1 MPAAEETVKTIR
13 ERLFAMQDVGY
24 QAFQRKLLPTLPPE
38 AVIGVRLPA
47 LRKYARELA
56 GSREAAVFLA
66 SVPHRYYEENS
77 LHGFLLE
84 RERDFSAALAGAEA
98 FLPYV
103 DNWATC
109 DTFSPPVFAR
119 HTGELLEPVR
129 RWIGSGQTYTVRYGL
144 GMLMRYYLDGAFRP
158 EYLAWAGAV
167 RSEEY
172 YVRMMA
178 AWYFATALAKQ
189 PAAAWPWVAEP
200 RLDPW
205 VRAKAVQKALE
216 SRRITP
222 EQKQA
227 LRALRSTF
235 TKGL

>member
-1 MPAAEETVKTIR
+1 MSAIEEKVR
-13 ERLFAMQDVGY
+13 RRLFVMQDQQY
-24 QAFQRKLLPTLPPE
+24 QAFQQKLLPSLPPE
-38 AVIGVRLPA
+38 AVIGVRTPD
-47 LRKYARELA
+47 LRRYARELA
-56 GSREAAVFLA
+56 GSGEAAAFLA
-66 SVPHRYYEENS
+66 AAPHRYYEENN
-77 LHGFLLE
+77 LHAFVLE
-84 RERDFSAALAGAEA
+84 RERDFSVALAGAEA
-98 FLPYV
+98 FLPYI

-119 HTGELLEPVR
+119 HTDELLEPVR

-158 EYLAWAGAV
+158 EDLAWAGAG
-167 RSEEY
+167 RSGGDY
-172 YVRMMA
+172 GRVMA
-178 AWYFATALAKQ
+178 GWDVGTGLAKQ
-189 PAAAWPWVAEP
+189 PREPGPWLADP
-200 RLDPW
+200 RLNPW

-227 LRALRSTF
+227 LRALRGTF

>member
-1 MPAAEETVKTIR
+1 MSAIEEKVR
-13 ERLFAMQDVGY
+13 RRLFAMQDQQY
-24 QAFQRKLLPTLPPE
+24 QAFQQKLLPSLPPE
-38 AVIGVRLPA
+38 AVIGVRTPD
-47 LRKYARELA
+47 LRRYARELA
-56 GSREAAVFLA
+56 GSGEAAAFLA
-66 SVPHRYYEENS
+66 AAPHRYYEENN
-77 LHGFLLE
+77 LHAFVLE
-84 RERDFSAALAGAEA
+84 RERDFSAALAGTEA
-98 FLPYV
+98 FLPYI

-119 HTGELLEPVR
+119 HTAELLEP
-129 RWIGSGQTYTVRYGL
+129 
-144 GMLMRYYLDGAFRP
+144 
-158 EYLAWAGAV
+158 V

-189 PAAAWPWVAEP
+189 PRAAWPWVAEP

-227 LRALRSTF
+227 LRALRGTF

>member
-1 MPAAEETVKTIR
+1 MSAIEEKVR
-13 ERLFAMQDVGY
+13 GRLFAMQDKQY
-24 QAFQRKLLPTLPPE
+24 QAFQQKLLPSLPPE
-38 AVIGVRLPA
+38 AVIGVRTPD
-47 LRKYARELA
+47 LRRYARELA
-56 GSREAAVFLA
+56 GSGEAAAFLA
-66 SVPHRYYEENS
+66 AAPHRYYEENN
-77 LHGFLLE
+77 LHAFVLE
-84 RERDFSAALAGAEA
+84 RERDFSAALAGTEA
-98 FLPYV
+98 FLPYI

-119 HTGELLEPVR
+119 HTAELLEPVR

-172 YVRMMA
+172 YVRMMV

-227 LRALRSTF
+227 LRALRGTF

>member
-1 MPAAEETVKTIR
+1 MSAIEEKVR
-13 ERLFAMQDVGY
+13 RRLFAMQDQQY
-24 QAFQRKLLPTLPPE
+24 QAFQQKLLPSLPPE
-38 AVIGVRLPA
+38 AVIGVRTPD
-47 LRKYARELA
+47 LRRYARELA
-56 GSREAAVFLA
+56 GSGEAAAFLA
-66 SVPHRYYEENS
+66 AAPHRYYEENN
-77 LHGFLLE
+77 LHAFVLE
-84 RERDFSAALAGAEA
+84 RERDFSAALAGTEA
-98 FLPYV
+98 FLPYI

-119 HTGELLEPVR
+119 HTAELLEPVR

-144 GMLMRYYLDGAFRP
+144 GMLMRYYLDGSFRP

-189 PAAAWPWVAEP
+189 PRETWPWLAEP

-216 SRRITP
+216 SRRIMP

-227 LRALRSTF
+227 LRALRGTF

>member
-1 MPAAEETVKTIR
+1 MSAIEEKVRGRRAIS
-13 ERLFAMQDVGY
+13 EYQQY
-24 QAFQRKLLPTLPPE
+24 QAFQQKLLPSLPPE
-38 AVIGVRLPA
+38 AVIGVRTPD
-47 LRKYARELA
+47 LRRYARELA
-56 GSREAAVFLA
+56 GSGEAAAFLA
-66 SVPHRYYEENS
+66 AAPHRYYEENN
-77 LHGFLLE
+77 LHAFVLE

-98 FLPYV
+98 FLPYI

-119 HTGELLEPVR
+119 HTAELLEPVR

-172 YVRMMA
+172 YVRMMV

-189 PAAAWPWVAEP
+189 PRETWPWLAEP

-216 SRRITP
+216 SRRIAP

-227 LRALRSTF
+227 LRALRGTF

>member
-1 MPAAEETVKTIR
+1 MSAIEEKVR
-13 ERLFAMQDVGY
+13 RRLFAMQDKQY
-24 QAFQRKLLPTLPPE
+24 QAFQQKLLPSLPPE
-38 AVIGVRLPA
+38 AVIGVRTPD
-47 LRKYARELA
+47 LRRYARELA
-56 GSREAAVFLA
+56 GSGEAAAFLA
-66 SVPHRYYEENS
+66 AAPHRYYEENN
-77 LHGFLLE
+77 LHAFVLE
-84 RERDFSAALAGAEA
+84 RERDFSAALAGTEA
-98 FLPYV
+98 FLPYI

-119 HTGELLEPVR
+119 HTDELLEPVR

-189 PAAAWPWVAEP
+189 PRAAWPWLAEP

-227 LRALRSTF
+227 LRALRGTF

>member
-1 MPAAEETVKTIR
+1 MSAIEEKVR
-13 ERLFAMQDVGY
+13 RRLFVMQDQQY
-24 QAFQRKLLPTLPPE
+24 QAFQQKLLPSLPPE
-38 AVIGVRLPA
+38 AVIGVRTPD
-47 LRKYARELA
+47 LRRYARELA
-56 GSREAAVFLA
+56 GSGEAAAFLA
-66 SVPHRYYEENS
+66 AAPHRYYEENN
-77 LHGFLLE
+77 LHAFVLE

-98 FLPYV
+98 FLPYI

-119 HTGELLEPVR
+119 HTDELLEPVR

-189 PAAAWPWVAEP
+189 PRETWPWLAEP
-200 RLDPW
+200 RLNPW

-216 SRRITP
+216 ARRITP

-227 LRALRSTF
+227 LRALRGTF